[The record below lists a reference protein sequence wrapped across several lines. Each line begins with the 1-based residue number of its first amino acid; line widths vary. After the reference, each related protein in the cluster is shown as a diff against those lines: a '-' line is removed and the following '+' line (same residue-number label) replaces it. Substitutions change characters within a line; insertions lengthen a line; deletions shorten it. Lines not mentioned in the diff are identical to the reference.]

1 MLYKPTDQELVIRL
15 KSGDLTALD
24 ALDQRHRVRTVRLIA
39 QLAKSYEEAED
50 IYQEAILKVVS
61 HIHSFD
67 HRRSF
72 HNWLHRVAKNQCIDN
87 YRRRKQ
93 VEVTGDDEIL
103 LRVAGDSR
111 DPLDEATD
119 RELQGE
125 IQKAIDA
132 LPKRQRSVAKL
143 RLLEGLGYKEIARQI
158 GGSVQTVKS
167 LFSVARKDLQVKI
180 QFYIN
185 GFAFSCRS
193 WRWRVDGSRVS
204 TSTVTSASGTISLVV
219 HLIIVA
225 ALIYVRFDGWDWR
238 KRLNYI
244 TDDKCCHDREFGG
257 YSSPFTNWR
266 E

>member
-1 MLYKPTDQELVIRL
+1 M
-15 KSGDLTALD
+15 
-24 ALDQRHRVRTVRLIA
+24 
-39 QLAKSYEEAED
+39 
-50 IYQEAILKVVS
+50 
-61 HIHSFD
+61 
-67 HRRSF
+67 
-72 HNWLHRVAKNQCIDN
+72 
-87 YRRRKQ
+87 
-93 VEVTGDDEIL
+93 TGDDEIL

-111 DPLDEATD
+111 DPLDEVTD

-143 RLLEGLGYKEIARQI
+143 RLLEGLGYKEITKQI

-167 LFSVARKDLQVKI
+167 LFSVARKTLRVKTI
-180 QFYIN
+180 LYKWLRSFVSKLACGRIESLYIH
-185 GFAFSCRS
+185 GY
-193 WRWRVDGSRVS
+193 
-204 TSTVTSASGTISLVV
+204 ISLRN
-219 HLIIVA
+219 HLISGSFDRCSCPN
-225 ALIYVRFDGWDWR
+225 LRFDGWDWR